1 MYADAM
7 LRAAIFDVDGVLV
20 DSYSAH
26 YHSWCELAAESELS
40 ITEEQFAETFGRT
53 SRDIIRRF
61 WGADA
66 TDSSR
71 VRELDDRKEALYR
84 EIVSAEFPAMDGAA
98 DLIDTLDDEGILLAV
113 GSSGP
118 PENVALVLE
127 QLERQQRIA
136 AVVTGTD
143 VTRGKP
149 DPQVF
154 VIAARKL
161 GVPPD
166 SCVVVEDA
174 PDGIRAAHAAG
185 MAAVALVS
193 TGRARDDFID
203 VVPELIVE
211 SLRDLTPDLLRA
223 LR

>member
-1 MYADAM
+1 MYAGAM

-26 YHSWCELAAESELS
+26 YHSWCALAAESELS

-71 VRELDDRKEALYR
+71 VRELDERKEALYR
-84 EIVSAEFPAMDGAA
+84 EIVSAEFPVMDGAA

-154 VIAARKL
+154 LIAARKL

-193 TGRARDDFID
+193 TGRTKNDFID
-203 VVPELIVE
+203 VAPELMVE

>member
-61 WGADA
+61 WGADG

>member
-1 MYADAM
+1 
-7 LRAAIFDVDGVLV
+7 
-20 DSYSAH
+20 
-26 YHSWCELAAESELS
+26 LS